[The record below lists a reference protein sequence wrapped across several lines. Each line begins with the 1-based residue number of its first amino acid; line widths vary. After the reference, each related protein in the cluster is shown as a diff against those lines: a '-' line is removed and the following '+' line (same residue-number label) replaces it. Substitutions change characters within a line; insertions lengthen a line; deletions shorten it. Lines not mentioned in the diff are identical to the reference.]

1 MPGMNGLEAA
11 RIIRD
16 PGSPV
21 LRHDVPIIAVTAH
34 ALSDDRARGLAAGM
48 NDYLVKP
55 VVPVQL
61 YRVVERYASSDAAV
75 PSVLVERL
83 KERLAATYFGD
94 RDLADSIVRTFL
106 EESPRLLKNIQDAA
120 ESEDLQS
127 LQLHAHSLKSAAA
140 TIGLDGLQTKAFLLE
155 QAARSGVMD
164 DVPSLCRTIEEE
176 LNRFPVG
183 NGKNRM

>member
-1 MPGMNGLEAA
+1 MFKEFKTFIMRGNVLDLAVAVRRRGRCGGLLALKA
-11 RIIRD
+11 IRQ
-16 PGSPV
+16 
-21 LRHDVPIIAVTAH
+21 T
-34 ALSDDRARGLAAGM
+34 
-48 NDYLVKP
+48 YLVK
-55 VVPVQL
+55 PVQL
-61 YRVVERYASSDAAV
+61 YRVVEQYANSAAAD
-75 PSVLVERL
+75 PSVLVARL

-120 ESEDLQS
+120 AAEDLQS

-140 TIGLDGLQTKAFLLE
+140 TIGLDGLQTKASLLE

-183 NGKNRM
+183 NGKYRM